1 MGIERNHYQISF
13 KVLYDSTRVDTM
25 TSAYH
30 KQMVKKVSTKGNRVA
45 NWSYAVAQGCIYLNQ
60 EMEKE
65 GI

>member
-1 MGIERNHYQISF
+1 MDFWARSSWAYAFVWAMGIERNHYQISF

-45 NWSYAVAQGCIYLNQ
+45 N
-60 EMEKE
+60 
-65 GI
+65 